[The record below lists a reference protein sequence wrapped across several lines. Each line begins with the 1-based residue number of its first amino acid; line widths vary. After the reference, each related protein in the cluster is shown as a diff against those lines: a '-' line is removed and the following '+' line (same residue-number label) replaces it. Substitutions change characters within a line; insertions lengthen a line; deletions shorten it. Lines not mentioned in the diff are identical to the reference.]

1 MAQLDGIQVVAF
13 DMYGTLV
20 RNDQSSWAAGV
31 VDLVRNHR
39 LDIDPARL
47 HAEWSSRE
55 RQFRATRTNMA
66 EPASS
71 LPFRRYWEAW
81 RDAWVETFDA
91 LGLDGDADA
100 FADRGVADLA
110 RREAFADSTPGLDAL
125 AHRMRIAVLSNAD
138 DRFLDGVIASQSWAF
153 ELVLSSE
160 RAMAYKP
167 DPRIFTTFCGL
178 AGVAPEQVLYVGD
191 SVYDDMHGAKLAGM
205 RAAHI
210 VRDQQTPGR
219 TPSPEGV
226 ELLAPDLVIR
236 SLAELVPALVP
247 A

>member
-1 MAQLDGIQVVAF
+1 MAQFHGIQIVAF

-20 RNDQSSWAAGV
+20 RNDQSSWAVGV
-31 VDLVRNHR
+31 ADLVRDHG
-39 LDIDPARL
+39 LSIDPARL

-55 RQFRATRTNMA
+55 RQFRQTRTNMTD
-66 EPASS
+66 PPSS
-71 LPFRRYWEAW
+71 PPFRRYWEAW
-81 RDAWVETFDA
+81 RDAWAGTFEA
-91 LGLDGDADA
+91 LGLDADADA

-110 RREAFADSTPGLDAL
+110 RREPFADSAPGLDAL
-125 AHRMRIAVLSNAD
+125 GRRVRIAVLSNAD
-138 DRFLDGVIASQSWAF
+138 DRFLDGVIASQGWAF

-160 RAMAYKP
+160 RAQAYKP
-167 DPRIFTTFCGL
+167 DPRIFTTFCDL

-219 TPSPEGV
+219 TPSPEGM
-226 ELLAPDLVIR
+226 ELLAPDLVIA
-236 SLAELVPALVP
+236 SLAELVPALAP